1 MNKNTALPKL
11 LTISQ
16 AAEILH
22 VHPETLRR
30 WDRQGR
36 LKSIRIGTRQNWG
49 DRKYRIEDIERLSKE
64 KGVQSTL
71 TSKEPTLTKLPEP
84 IKLTGKQK
92 NIWQYL
98 TDTNPKA
105 ADAYAGAV
113 RVRGDLLNPD
123 RIAQAAHSLRELDL
137 LLVPKEKQEKSEK
150 TEGDHVERIKAYMK
164 SQDLLGGL
172 PENVAKKVAG
182 QWVDTHG
189 WFVAVAHHGRVP
201 NEDEFDQQMQIL
213 ENIIESQIG
222 PFYNSVEK
230 IDKLIALKRPS
241 SVDLVSLRTLIKK
254 QAHYEYFFRT
264 LNSTPWLPI
273 LVKEGYFRNPPSLI
287 KDDEGNIRYPAW
299 VESEYLITIADKKPT
314 EVCELILNSH
324 ATDNPWVH
332 CDFIDA
338 AIRMPSAIA
347 AKIIPRIKRE
357 NWFDTLFMSR
367 TADKG
372 GELLG
377 KLAKD
382 GLLDDACALS
392 GLLLDVKKVEQNSL
406 FNEDKGK
413 KTFEA
418 KSCIDDWQYGQILE
432 NKLPALVA
440 IEPIRT
446 ITLLRDL
453 LEKAIRHVTEK
464 ADYEEPFILNYKRS
478 AIEDN
483 EQNWAKEDVENQLI
497 TAIRNALNTIDTKN
511 PDLLKKATECLSH
524 PDGIYRIMLRLQ
536 IYIYNKNPKIF
547 GEEIISILKNRRYFF
562 DEQLTHEYK
571 QLLNTSYPTLP
582 REVKDLILDW
592 IDKGPGGKYTGKYL
606 EYWQTQK
613 LDVIKDSLTES
624 WKEKYDD
631 LITQYKP
638 EPSEFGAHV
647 GTWVGPTSPESEDK
661 LATKNQDEIIK
672 LISDWTPV
680 KDPMAPSPEGL
691 GRVFETI
698 VTKDVISYAKKI
710 KQIFDAKVRAVYL
723 YHLITGMKNA
733 LKQAPAIDWDDV
745 LPTLKE
751 ITATESPYE
760 YPHDEGF
767 YETGWSGVR
776 KSIVDLFEEILKKD
790 SSEINFKYRDQVWE
804 ILSKLVEDPDPNI
817 EHEKKYGGR
826 NMNPVTLSIN
836 TVRGDAFHALIQ
848 YALWVSRN
856 IYPDGKNTILTPEV
870 RVVLEEHL
878 DRKIDPTETVRS
890 VYGHYYPTL
899 YYLDKQWATD
909 YLDKIFRPFGDPLS
923 LAAWRTY
930 VGYASL
936 WIPVVKFL
944 KPLYQEAVEHLDPKS
959 KGDETDN
966 RLAEHLMISYWHG
979 DLDLAD
985 NLLKEFYKIAPE
997 TVRAHAVWFLWR
1009 SIEEA
1014 KLQKT
1019 SPEWKMLKQL
1029 WQQRLSE
1036 VTEKRSDEISGFAD
1050 WLSSAPEDINGLY
1063 NLIKST
1069 IPHLARGSD
1078 VGYLV
1083 GYLKA
1088 NLGANIELVADLL
1101 FETVKE
1107 NTEDIKYRIHDQDIS
1122 QILTAAVQSD
1132 SAKARDL
1139 ANKVINMFGE
1149 RGNHA
1154 FKGIL
1159 SQSN

>member
-1 MNKNTALPKL
+1 MKTISSLPKL
-11 LTISQ
+11 LTIQQ
-16 AAEILH
+16 AADVLH

-36 LKSIRIGTRQNWG
+36 LKAVRVGTRQNLG
-49 DRKYRIEDIERLSKE
+49 DRKYRLDDIERLRNDKE
-64 KGVQSTL
+64 GNNPLKSGEPKL
-71 TSKEPTLTKLPEP
+71 TALPEP
-84 IKLTGKQK
+84 TQLTERQK
-92 NIWQYL
+92 KIWQYL
-98 TDTNPKA
+98 ADTNPKA
-105 ADAYAGAV
+105 ADTYAGAV

-123 RIAQAAHSLRELDL
+123 RIAQAAHSLRELNL
-137 LLVPKEKQEKSEK
+137 LLVPKDKQEKSDK
-150 TEGDHVERIKAYMK
+150 TNGDHVERIKSYMK

-172 PENVAKKVAG
+172 PENVAEKVAG
-182 QWVDTHG
+182 QWVDTYG

-201 NEDEFDQQMQIL
+201 NEEKFDQQLQIL

-230 IDKLIALKRPS
+230 IDQLITLKRPS
-241 SVDLVSLRTLIKK
+241 LSDLVSLRTLIKK

-264 LNSTPWLPI
+264 LNSAPWLPV
-273 LVKEGYFRNPPSLI
+273 LVKEGYFKNPPSLI

-299 VESEYLITIADKKPT
+299 VESEFLIKIADIKPE
-314 EVCELILNSH
+314 EVCGLILSSQT
-324 ATDNPWVH
+324 TDNPWVH
-332 CDFIDA
+332 CDFIEA
-338 AIRMPSAIA
+338 AIKMPSKIA
-347 AKIIPRIKRE
+347 VKIIPKIKRE
-357 NWFDTLFMSR
+357 TWFDTLFMSR
-367 TADKG
+367 SADKG
-372 GELLG
+372 GELLE

-382 GLLDDACALS
+382 VMLDDACSLAS
-392 GLLLDVKKVEQNSL
+392 LLLDVKKVEQNST
-406 FNEDKGK
+406 FNEDKDK
-413 KTFEA
+413 KTYEA
-418 KSCIDDWQYGQILE
+418 KSCIDDWQYEQILE
-432 NKLPALVA
+432 KKLPALVA
-440 IEPIRT
+440 ADPIRT
-446 ITLLRDL
+446 ITLLRNI
-453 LEKAIRHVTEK
+453 LEKAIRHVTGK
-464 ADYEEPFILNYKRS
+464 ANYEEPFILNYKRP

-497 TAIRNALNTIDTKN
+497 TTIRNAINSIDTKK
-511 PDLLKKATECLSH
+511 PTVLKNATACLGH

-536 IYIYNKNPKIF
+536 IYTYSNNPQIF
-547 GEEIISILKNRRYFF
+547 RNEIMDVLKNKSYFF

-571 QLLNTSYPTLP
+571 KLLSTNYQILP
-582 REVKDLILDW
+582 EDAKDLILSW
-592 IDKGPGGKYTGKYL
+592 IDKGPGGKFTGKHL

-613 LDVIKDSLTES
+613 LDVIKDFLQGP
-624 WKEKYDD
+624 WKKKYDD
-631 LITQYKP
+631 LTAKYKP
-638 EPSEFGAHV
+638 ESSEFGTTV

-661 LATKNQDEIIK
+661 LAAKNPDEIIK
-672 LISDWTPV
+672 LITEWTPI
-680 KDPMAPSPEGL
+680 KDPTAPSPEGL
-691 GRVFETI
+691 GRVFETV
-698 VTKDVISYAKKI
+698 VTKDATSYVKKF
-710 KQIFDAKVRAVYL
+710 KQVFGSKVRAVYL
-723 YHLITGMKNA
+723 YHLITGIKNS
-733 LKQAPAIDWDDV
+733 LKQAPVVDWDDI
-745 LPTLKE
+745 LPTLKK

-767 YETGWSGVR
+767 YETGWGGVR
-776 KSIVDLFEEILKKD
+776 KSIVDLFEEVFKKD
-790 SSEINFKYRDQVWE
+790 SNEIPFKYRDQVWE
-804 ILSKLVEDPDPNI
+804 ILSQLVEDPDPDI

-856 IYPDGKNTILTPEV
+856 TYSDEKTTILTPEV
-870 RVVLEEHL
+870 KKVLEKHL
-878 DRKIDPTETVRS
+878 DPTVDPTETIRS

-909 YLDKIFRPFGDPLS
+909 HLDKIFRPFGDRLS

-930 VGYASL
+930 IGYASL

-944 KPLYQEAVEHLDPKS
+944 RPLYQEAVEHLDPKV

-966 RLAEHLMISYWHG
+966 RLDEHLMIGYWRG
-979 DLDLAD
+979 DLDLTD
-985 NLLKEFYKIAPE
+985 SLLKQFYKNAPD

-1019 SPEWKMLKQL
+1019 SPEWKRLKL
-1029 WQQRLSE
+1029 MWHQRLNDI
-1036 VTEKRSDEISGFAD
+1036 TEKRTDEISRFAD

-1063 NLIKST
+1063 DLIKAT
-1069 IPHLARGSD
+1069 IPHLTRGSD

-1107 NTEDIKYRIHDQDIS
+1107 NTEDIKYRIHDQDII
-1122 QILTAAVQSD
+1122 QILTAAIQSD
-1132 SAKARDL
+1132 SVKARDS
-1139 ANKVINMFGE
+1139 ANKIINMFGE

-1159 SQSN
+1159 SKSE